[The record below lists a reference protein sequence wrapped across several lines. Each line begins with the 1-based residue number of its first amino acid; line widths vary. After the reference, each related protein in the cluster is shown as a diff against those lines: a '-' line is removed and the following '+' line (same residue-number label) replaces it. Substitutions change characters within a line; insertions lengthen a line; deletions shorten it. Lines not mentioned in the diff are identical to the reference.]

1 MDINMILTVVFI
13 CVGIALIVFLIELV
27 RTVRSARTTI
37 DNVQKQLEPTLAH
50 VEQITNEIKPA
61 IAKVDP
67 LMDRVSLTID
77 AANLEMMRVD
87 QILEDDTAITDTAS
101 NAIEAVDNVANA
113 PLELMNSVSTKVRS
127 VLKPKA
133 ASDEAQMLEQQRVA
147 AAKALDELRAAEKE
161 TGLTGAASAQ
171 VEGAAAA
178 AAAPAAEVSSDA
190 KAADENAYFTYET
203 TSSK

>member
-87 QILEDDTAITDTAS
+87 QILEDVTAITDTAS

-113 PLELMNSVSTKVRS
+113 PLELMNNVSSKVRK

-171 VEGAAAA
+171 VEGAA
-178 AAAPAAEVSSDA
+178 PAAEATDA
-190 KAADENAYFTYET
+190 KAADENAYFTYEA

>member
-87 QILEDDTAITDTAS
+87 QILEDVTAITDTAS

-113 PLELMNSVSTKVRS
+113 PLELMNNVSSKVRK

-161 TGLTGAASAQ
+161 TGLTGVSSAQ
-171 VEGAAAA
+171 VDG
-178 AAAPAAEVSSDA
+178 AAPATEATDA
-190 KAADENAYFTYET
+190 KSAGENAYFTYEAA
-203 TSSK
+203 SSK

>member
-87 QILEDDTAITDTAS
+87 QILEDVTAITDTAS
-101 NAIEAVDNVANA
+101 NAVEAVDNVANA
-113 PLELMNSVSTKVRS
+113 PLELMNNVSSKVRK

-161 TGLTGAASAQ
+161 TGLTGAASTQ
-171 VEGAAAA
+171 VEGAAPAVE
-178 AAAPAAEVSSDA
+178 APATKATDA
-190 KAADENAYFTYET
+190 KAAHENAYFTYET
-203 TSSK
+203 ASNK

>member
-1 MDINMILTVVFI
+1 MDINMILAVVFI

-87 QILEDDTAITDTAS
+87 QILEDVTAITDTAS
-101 NAIEAVDNVANA
+101 NAVEAVDNVANA
-113 PLELMNSVSTKVRS
+113 PLELMNNVSSKVRK

-161 TGLTGAASAQ
+161 TGLTGVSSAQ
-171 VEGAAAA
+171 VEGVAPAV
-178 AAAPAAEVSSDA
+178 AAPATKATDA
-190 KAADENAYFTYET
+190 KSAGENAYFTYEA

>member
-61 IAKVDP
+61 VAKVDP

-87 QILEDDTAITDTAS
+87 QILEDVTAITDTAS
-101 NAIEAVDNVANA
+101 NAVEAVDNVANA
-113 PLELMNSVSTKVRS
+113 PLELMNNVSSKVRK

-161 TGLTGAASAQ
+161 TGLTGVSSAQ
-171 VEGAAAA
+171 VEGAT
-178 AAAPAAEVSSDA
+178 PAVEATDA
-190 KAADENAYFTYET
+190 KSAGENAYFTYEAA
-203 TSSK
+203 SSK

>member
-87 QILEDDTAITDTAS
+87 QILEDVTAITDTAS

-113 PLELMNSVSTKVRS
+113 PLELMNNVSSKVRK

-171 VEGAAAA
+171 GEG
-178 AAAPAAEVSSDA
+178 AAPAAEATDA
-190 KAADENAYFTYET
+190 KAADENAYFTYEAI
-203 TSSK
+203 SSK

>member
-87 QILEDDTAITDTAS
+87 QILEDVTAITDTAS
-101 NAIEAVDNVANA
+101 NAVEAVDNVANA
-113 PLELMNSVSTKVRS
+113 PLELMNNVSSKVRK

-161 TGLTGAASAQ
+161 TGLTGVSSAQ
-171 VEGAAAA
+171 VDG
-178 AAAPAAEVSSDA
+178 AAPATEATDA
-190 KAADENAYFTYET
+190 KSAGENAYFTYEAA
-203 TSSK
+203 SSK

>member
-13 CVGIALIVFLIELV
+13 CVGIALIVFLIEFV

-87 QILEDDTAITDTAS
+87 QILEDVTAITDTAS
-101 NAIEAVDNVANA
+101 NAVEAVDNVANA
-113 PLELMNSVSTKVRS
+113 PLELMNNVSSKVRK
-127 VLKPKA
+127 VLKSKA

-161 TGLTGAASAQ
+161 TGLTGTTSAQ
-171 VEGAAAA
+171 TEGAAPAVE
-178 AAAPAAEVSSDA
+178 APATEATDA
-190 KAADENAYFTYET
+190 KAAGENAYFTYEAA
-203 TSSK
+203 SSK

>member
-1 MDINMILTVVFI
+1 MDVNMILTVVFI
-13 CVGIALIVFLIELV
+13 CVGIALIAFLIELV

-87 QILEDDTAITDTAS
+87 QILEDVTAITDTAS
-101 NAIEAVDNVANA
+101 NAVEAVDNVANA
-113 PLELMNSVSTKVRS
+113 PLELMNNVSSKVRK

-171 VEGAAAA
+171 IEGVAPA
-178 AAAPAAEVSSDA
+178 AAAPATKVTDV
-190 KAADENAYFTYET
+190 KAAGENAYFTYEAA
-203 TSSK
+203 SNK

>member
-1 MDINMILTVVFI
+1 MDINMILAVVFI

-87 QILEDDTAITDTAS
+87 QILEDVTAITDTAS
-101 NAIEAVDNVANA
+101 NAVEAVDNVANV
-113 PLELMNSVSTKVRS
+113 PLELMSNVSSKVRK

-161 TGLTGAASAQ
+161 TGLTGVSSAQ
-171 VEGAAAA
+171 VEGAA
-178 AAAPAAEVSSDA
+178 PATEATDA
-190 KAADENAYFTYET
+190 KSAGENAYFTYEA

>member
-87 QILEDDTAITDTAS
+87 QILEDVTADHRHR
-101 NAIEAVDNVANA
+101 
-113 PLELMNSVSTKVRS
+113 L
-127 VLKPKA
+127 
-133 ASDEAQMLEQQRVA
+133 QR
-147 AAKALDELRAAEKE
+147 RR
-161 TGLTGAASAQ
+161 GR
-171 VEGAAAA
+171 
-178 AAAPAAEVSSDA
+178 
-190 KAADENAYFTYET
+190 
-203 TSSK
+203 

>member
-87 QILEDDTAITDTAS
+87 QILEDVTAITDTAS
-101 NAIEAVDNVANA
+101 NAVEAVDNVANA
-113 PLELMNSVSTKVRS
+113 PLELMNNVSSKVRK

-161 TGLTGAASAQ
+161 TGLTVTTSAQ
-171 VEGAAAA
+171 TEGAA
-178 AAAPAAEVSSDA
+178 PATEATDA
-190 KAADENAYFTYET
+190 KSAGENAYFTYEAA
-203 TSSK
+203 SSK

>member
-1 MDINMILTVVFI
+1 MN
-13 CVGIALIVFLIELV
+13 
-27 RTVRSARTTI
+27 
-37 DNVQKQLEPTLAH
+37 NV
-50 VEQITNEIKPA
+50 
-61 IAKVDP
+61 
-67 LMDRVSLTID
+67 S
-77 AANLEMMRVD
+77 
-87 QILEDDTAITDTAS
+87 S
-101 NAIEAVDNVANA
+101 
-113 PLELMNSVSTKVRS
+113 KVRS

-178 AAAPAAEVSSDA
+178 AAAPAAEVASDT

>member
-1 MDINMILTVVFI
+1 MDVNMILTVVFI

-87 QILEDDTAITDTAS
+87 QILEDVTAITDTAS

-113 PLELMNSVSTKVRS
+113 PLELMNSVSTKVRK

-171 VEGAAAA
+171 VEGAA
-178 AAAPAAEVSSDA
+178 PASEATDA
-190 KAADENAYFTYET
+190 KAADENAYFTYKA

>member
-27 RTVRSARTTI
+27 RTVRSVRTTI

-87 QILEDDTAITDTAS
+87 QILEDVTAITDTAS
-101 NAIEAVDNVANA
+101 NAVEAVDNVANA
-113 PLELMNSVSTKVRS
+113 PLELMNNVSSKVRK

-171 VEGAAAA
+171 VEGAA
-178 AAAPAAEVSSDA
+178 PATEATDA
-190 KAADENAYFTYET
+190 KAAGENAYFTYEAA
-203 TSSK
+203 SSK

>member
-1 MDINMILTVVFI
+1 MDVNMILTVVFI

-87 QILEDDTAITDTAS
+87 QILEDVTAITDTAS
-101 NAIEAVDNVANA
+101 NAVEAVDNVANA
-113 PLELMNSVSTKVRS
+113 PLELMNNVSSKVRK

-161 TGLTGAASAQ
+161 TGLTGTASAQ
-171 VEGAAAA
+171 VEGAAPAVE
-178 AAAPAAEVSSDA
+178 APATKATDA
-190 KAADENAYFTYET
+190 KAAGENAYFTYEAA
-203 TSSK
+203 SSK

>member
-1 MDINMILTVVFI
+1 MDVNMILTVVFI

-87 QILEDDTAITDTAS
+87 QILEDVTAITDTAS

-113 PLELMNSVSTKVRS
+113 PLELMNNVSSKVRK

-171 VEGAAAA
+171 VEGAAPAVE
-178 AAAPAAEVSSDA
+178 APATKAADA
-190 KAADENAYFTYET
+190 KAAGENAYFTYEAA
-203 TSSK
+203 SNK

>member
-1 MDINMILTVVFI
+1 MDINMILAVVFI

-87 QILEDDTAITDTAS
+87 QILEDVTAITDTAS
-101 NAIEAVDNVANA
+101 NAVEAVDNVANA
-113 PLELMNSVSTKVRS
+113 PLELMNNVSSKVRK

-171 VEGAAAA
+171 VEGAA
-178 AAAPAAEVSSDA
+178 PATEATDA
-190 KAADENAYFTYET
+190 KAAGENAYFTYEAA
-203 TSSK
+203 SSK

>member
-87 QILEDDTAITDTAS
+87 QILEDVAAITDTAS
-101 NAIEAVDNVANA
+101 NAVEAVDNVANA
-113 PLELMNSVSTKVRS
+113 PLELMNNVSSKVRK

-161 TGLTGAASAQ
+161 TGLTGVSSAQ
-171 VEGAAAA
+171 VDG
-178 AAAPAAEVSSDA
+178 AAPATEATDA
-190 KAADENAYFTYET
+190 KSAGENAYFTYEAA
-203 TSSK
+203 SSK

>member
-87 QILEDDTAITDTAS
+87 QILEDVAAITDTAS
-101 NAIEAVDNVANA
+101 NAVEAVDNVANA
-113 PLELMNSVSTKVRS
+113 PLELMNNVSSKVRK

-161 TGLTGAASAQ
+161 TSLTGVSSAQ
-171 VEGAAAA
+171 VDG
-178 AAAPAAEVSSDA
+178 AAPATEATDA
-190 KAADENAYFTYET
+190 KSAGENAYFTYEAA
-203 TSSK
+203 SSK

>member
-87 QILEDDTAITDTAS
+87 QILEDVTAITDTAS
-101 NAIEAVDNVANA
+101 NAVEAVDNVANA
-113 PLELMNSVSTKVRS
+113 PLELMNNVSSKVRK

-171 VEGAAAA
+171 VEGAA
-178 AAAPAAEVSSDA
+178 PATEATDA
-190 KAADENAYFTYET
+190 KAAGENAYFTYEAA
-203 TSSK
+203 SSK

>member
-87 QILEDDTAITDTAS
+87 QILEDVTAITDTAS

-113 PLELMNSVSTKVRS
+113 PLELMNSVSTKVRK

-171 VEGAAAA
+171 VEGAAPA
-178 AAAPAAEVSSDA
+178 AAAPAAEVTDVKS
-190 KAADENAYFTYET
+190 ADENAYFTYEA

>member
-87 QILEDDTAITDTAS
+87 QILEDVTAITDTAS

-113 PLELMNSVSTKVRS
+113 PLELMNNVSSKVRK

-171 VEGAAAA
+171 VEGAA
-178 AAAPAAEVSSDA
+178 PAAEAAADA
-190 KAADENAYFTYET
+190 KSADESAYFTYEA

>member
-87 QILEDDTAITDTAS
+87 QILEDVTAITDTAS
-101 NAIEAVDNVANA
+101 NAVEAVDNVANA
-113 PLELMNSVSTKVRS
+113 PLELMNNVSSKVRK

-171 VEGAAAA
+171 VEGAA
-178 AAAPAAEVSSDA
+178 PAIEATDA
-190 KAADENAYFTYET
+190 KAAGENAYFTYEAA
-203 TSSK
+203 SSK

>member
-87 QILEDDTAITDTAS
+87 QILEDVTAITDTAS
-101 NAIEAVDNVANA
+101 NAVEAVDNVANA
-113 PLELMNSVSTKVRS
+113 PLELMNNVSSKVRK

-161 TGLTGAASAQ
+161 TGLTGVSSAQ
-171 VEGAAAA
+171 VDG
-178 AAAPAAEVSSDA
+178 AAPATEAADA
-190 KAADENAYFTYET
+190 KSAGENAYFTYEA

>member
-61 IAKVDP
+61 VAKVDP

-87 QILEDDTAITDTAS
+87 QILEDVTAITDTAS

-113 PLELMNSVSTKVRS
+113 PLELMNNVSSKVRK

-161 TGLTGAASAQ
+161 TGLTGVSSAQ
-171 VEGAAAA
+171 VDG
-178 AAAPAAEVSSDA
+178 AAPATEATDA
-190 KAADENAYFTYET
+190 KSAGENAYFTYEAA
-203 TSSK
+203 SSK

>member
-87 QILEDDTAITDTAS
+87 QILEDVTAITDTAS
-101 NAIEAVDNVANA
+101 NAVEAVDNVANA
-113 PLELMNSVSTKVRS
+113 PLELMNNVSSKVRK

-171 VEGAAAA
+171 VEGAA
-178 AAAPAAEVSSDA
+178 PAVEALATKVTDAEAV
-190 KAADENAYFTYET
+190 DENAYFTYEAA
-203 TSSK
+203 SNK

>member
-1 MDINMILTVVFI
+1 MDINMILAVVFI

-87 QILEDDTAITDTAS
+87 QILEDVTAITDTAS
-101 NAIEAVDNVANA
+101 NAVEAVDNVANA
-113 PLELMNSVSTKVRS
+113 PLELMNNVSSKVRK

-161 TGLTGAASAQ
+161 TGLTGVSSAQ
-171 VEGAAAA
+171 VDG
-178 AAAPAAEVSSDA
+178 AAPATEAADA
-190 KAADENAYFTYET
+190 KSAGENAYFTYEA

>member
-87 QILEDDTAITDTAS
+87 QILEDVTAITDTAS

-113 PLELMNSVSTKVRS
+113 PLELVNNVSSKVRK

-171 VEGAAAA
+171 VEGAAPA
-178 AAAPAAEVSSDA
+178 AAAPAAEATDA
-190 KAADENAYFTYET
+190 KAAGENAYFTYEA

>member
-87 QILEDDTAITDTAS
+87 QILEDVTAITDTAS
-101 NAIEAVDNVANA
+101 NAVEAVDNVANA
-113 PLELMNSVSTKVRS
+113 PLELMNNVSSKVRK

-133 ASDEAQMLEQQRVA
+133 ASDEVQMLEQQRVA

-161 TGLTGAASAQ
+161 TGLTGTTSAQ
-171 VEGAAAA
+171 TEGAA
-178 AAAPAAEVSSDA
+178 PATEATDA
-190 KAADENAYFTYET
+190 KAAGENAYFTYET
-203 TSSK
+203 ASSK

>member
-87 QILEDDTAITDTAS
+87 QILEDVTDITDTAS
-101 NAIEAVDNVANA
+101 NAVEAVDNVANA
-113 PLELMNSVSTKVRS
+113 PLELMNNVSSKVRK

-171 VEGAAAA
+171 VEGAAPAVE
-178 AAAPAAEVSSDA
+178 APATKATDA
-190 KAADENAYFTYET
+190 KAADENAYFTYEAA
-203 TSSK
+203 SNK

>member
-37 DNVQKQLEPTLAH
+37 DNVQKQLEPMLAH

-87 QILEDDTAITDTAS
+87 QILEDVTAITGTAS
-101 NAIEAVDNVANA
+101 NAVEAVDNVANA
-113 PLELMNSVSTKVRS
+113 PLELMNNVSSKVRK

-161 TGLTGAASAQ
+161 TGLTGTTSAQ
-171 VEGAAAA
+171 TEGAA
-178 AAAPAAEVSSDA
+178 PATEATDA
-190 KAADENAYFTYET
+190 KSAGENAYFTYEAA
-203 TSSK
+203 SSK

>member
-37 DNVQKQLEPTLAH
+37 DNVKKQLEHTLAH

-61 IAKVDP
+61 VAKVDP

-87 QILEDDTAITDTAS
+87 QILEDVTAITDTAS

-113 PLELMNSVSTKVRS
+113 PLELMNNVSSKVRK

-171 VEGAAAA
+171 VEGAAPA
-178 AAAPAAEVSSDA
+178 AAAPAAEATDA
-190 KAADENAYFTYET
+190 KAADENAYFTYEA

>member
-77 AANLEMMRVD
+77 AANLEIRSLKMSLPSPAPPPTPSRPLTTWPMRRW
-87 QILEDDTAITDTAS
+87 S
-101 NAIEAVDNVANA
+101 
-113 PLELMNSVSTKVRS
+113 
-127 VLKPKA
+127 
-133 ASDEAQMLEQQRVA
+133 
-147 AAKALDELRAAEKE
+147 
-161 TGLTGAASAQ
+161 
-171 VEGAAAA
+171 
-178 AAAPAAEVSSDA
+178 
-190 KAADENAYFTYET
+190 
-203 TSSK
+203 